1 MAFLRKYPL
10 PIAGLILAMFA
21 LGNLLKPYSEAVTL
35 AFGLGAGILYLIFIV
50 KLLLFNVK
58 LKEGLQNPV
67 VASVFPAITMA
78 TMIVPTYIKP
88 WAPALFPLIWYI
100 GLVGHALLEL
110 WFASKFLY
118 KLNIKNVFP
127 SWYIVFCGIAVGSV
141 TSPAVGQMDAGKVA
155 FWIAFVGFIIIMPI
169 VVYRVWKVREIP
181 TPARPTLIVLSAPAS
196 LLLAGYM
203 SAFEVKSMPM
213 VYFLLFWSL
222 LFYFIA
228 LCYLPNLLK
237 LKFSP
242 AYSAFTFPLVISAVA
257 GKLTAMFF
265 IKQGIFTEMIW
276 LARFQEV
283 VATLIV
289 LWVFICYLKFLFT
302 REEAVAKGAQTAN

>member
-1 MAFLRKYPL
+1 M
-10 PIAGLILAMFA
+10 
-21 LGNLLKPYSEAVTL
+21 GNLLKPYSEAARLV
-35 AFGLGAGILYLIFIV
+35 FGIAGLVLYLIFIV
-50 KLLLFNVK
+50 KLLVFNVK
-58 LKEGLQNPV
+58 LKEPLNHPV

-78 TMIVPTYIKP
+78 TMLVPMYIKP
-88 WAPALFPLIWYI
+88 YAPYLVTGLWYV
-100 GLVGHALLEL
+100 GLVGHGFLEV

-141 TSPAVGQMDAGKVA
+141 T
-155 FWIAFVGFIIIMPI
+155 
-169 VVYRVWKVREIP
+169 
-181 TPARPTLIVLSAPAS
+181 APAS

-203 SAFEVKSMPM
+203 SAFEVKWLPM

-228 LCYLPNLLK
+228 LFYLPNLLK

-257 GKLTAMFF
+257 GKLTAMYFM
-265 IKQGIFTEMIW
+265 KQGIFSEMIW
-276 LARFQEV
+276 LARLQEAI
-283 VATLIV
+283 ATLIV
-289 LWVFICYLKFLFT
+289 LWVLFCYLKFLFT
-302 REEAVAKGAQTAN
+302 EEAVPQAK